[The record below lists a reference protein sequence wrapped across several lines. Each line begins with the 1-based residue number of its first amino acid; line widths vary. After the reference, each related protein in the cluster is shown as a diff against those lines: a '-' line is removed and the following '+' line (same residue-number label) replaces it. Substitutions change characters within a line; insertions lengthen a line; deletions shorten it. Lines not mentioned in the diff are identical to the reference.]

1 MLIYAIALTMKGKAK
16 KELTEL
22 RTRFG
27 TNMNYS
33 IEPHVTIM
41 FRFTLKTDIRIIQNR
56 LSEIATQT
64 RPFMLVL
71 NGIRCWEG
79 KNNVAYI
86 AVQNQL
92 LVYNLQAMIIDALE
106 GLIAADTTFN
116 LQNFIA
122 HLTINEHVPN
132 ESMSTLKKE
141 LLAYHPEYRVNINS
155 FTLFAAETNE
165 KPEKWVPARIFRFS
179 KTK

>member
-22 RTRFG
+22 RARFG

-33 IEPHVTIM
+33 IEPHVTII

-71 NGIRCWEG
+71 NGIRYWEG

-92 LVYNLQAMIIDALE
+92 PVYNLQATIIDALE
-106 GLIAADTTFN
+106 GLISADTTFN

-122 HLTINEHVPN
+122 HLTINEHVPG
-132 ESMSTLKKE
+132 ESLSNLKKE
-141 LLAYHPEYRVNINS
+141 LSAYHLEYRMNINS
-155 FTLFAAETNE
+155 FALFAAAPNE
-165 KPEKWVPARIFRFS
+165 KGEEWKPVRIFCFP